1 MKIVQTRLELA
12 EHLPKGGVGVEVGV
26 QKGDF
31 AAKLLELCTPRKLY
45 LIDPWK
51 HQTNV
56 DYVRDKSNVTDV
68 EHEAF
73 LARVKNRFRDELV
86 SGQIEIVREFGDNAL
101 RRLGRGR
108 LDWVYLDGDHT
119 KGGITRDLA
128 AADYA
133 LAEGGFLCGHD
144 YGMWPELGIEV
155 QEAVDAYC
163 RVSSWRMILR
173 TRDDPSS
180 DGFDSYALT
189 RQHGAEQ

>member
-1 MKIVQTRLELA
+1 VKILRTRLELVQQ
-12 EHLPKGGVGVEVGV
+12 LPKGGVGAEVGV

-31 AAKLLELCTPRKLY
+31 AAKLLELCAPRKLY

-51 HQTNV
+51 HQIDV
-56 DYVRDKSNVTDV
+56 GYVRDKSNVSDV
-68 EHEAF
+68 EHDAF
-73 LARVKNRFRDELV
+73 LAGVKRRFRDELA
-86 SGQIEIVREFGDNAL
+86 SGQIEIVRDFGDNAL

-119 KGGITRDLA
+119 RAVIARDLA

-133 LAEGGFLCGHD
+133 LAQGGYLCGHD

-163 RVSSWRMILR
+163 HTSDWQMVLR
-173 TRDDPSS
+173 TWDDPSS
-180 DGFDSYALT
+180 DGFDSYALA
-189 RQHGAEQ
+189 RQQSTE